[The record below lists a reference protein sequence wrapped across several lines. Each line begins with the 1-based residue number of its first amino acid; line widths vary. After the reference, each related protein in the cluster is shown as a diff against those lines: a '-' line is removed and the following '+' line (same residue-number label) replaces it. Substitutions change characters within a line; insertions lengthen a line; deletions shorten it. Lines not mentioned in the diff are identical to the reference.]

1 MLTLRTAG
9 YLMPKGDVMAG
20 LCNALAMS
28 ALLIAAMTVFT
39 IVFVKRIRVM
49 AAGKPDNR
57 FDQLGTRLVR
67 TIQVAFAQSKMFKEF
82 GPGLMHAF
90 IFWGFLILLVRS
102 TSLIGRAY
110 AGDWSS
116 WTLFWFCPALDGW
129 YTWLKDITELVVFF
143 MIGWATWRRVVTRPK
158 RLENSFSAFLILGFI
173 SFLMVSDFIYDGT
186 RFALYNLQMA
196 GSYSAIPTEALEGL
210 KHELA
215 WSPIGSVVAGW
226 LAHGNAGAMNVV
238 WQVFFWAHIVVL
250 LTFLNE
256 LPLAKHFHVILS
268 IPNVF
273 FSRLTHPGAIEPI
286 KDIEDQETF
295 GVLRPTELTW
305 KQIMD
310 GFSCTECGRC
320 TVNCPAFNTDKALS
334 PKKLICDMRDFIKAN
349 QDGILK
355 NADLGDPLRAEG
367 RSLID
372 AIKEEVIW
380 QCTTCRS
387 CEEQCPVM
395 ITHVDK
401 IVGYRRYLTLMEAA
415 MDPELATCQKNL
427 ENKSNPWGLPSG
439 ERGMWMVEEM
449 GVPLL
454 SDKPDA
460 EYLFYIGCSAA
471 YDDRSKKAAR
481 AFIKLL
487 QAAGVDF
494 AILGPEEGCCGD
506 TARRLGNEYLYQ
518 AQAQTNIEVFN
529 TYKVKKIVTMCPHG
543 YNTILNEYPQFGG
556 NYEVV
561 HHSVLLARL
570 VAEGRLKLR
579 PSEAGQKAVFH
590 DSCYLG
596 RYNGIYDEPR
606 LVAGAAGLD
615 LVEAGN
621 SRKTGMCCGA
631 GGGMMFRDEKEGTRV
646 NRLRVKQLA
655 ETGASKIVSAC
666 PFCLVMCRDG
676 VNEEGLEEKMSVS
689 DIAEV
694 LAERLQV

>member
-1 MLTLRTAG
+1 MSHW
-9 YLMPKGDVMAG
+9 V
-20 LCNALAMS
+20 NA
-28 ALLIAAMTVFT
+28 AAMTALILAAFSVFT
-39 IVFVKRIRVM
+39 VVMIRRLRVM

-57 FDQLGTRLVR
+57 LDHLGARLGNTVK
-67 TIQVAFAQSKMFKEF
+67 VAFAQSKMFKEF
-82 GPGLMHAF
+82 GPGVMHAF

-102 TSLIGRAY
+102 ASLIGRAY
-110 AGDWSS
+110 AGEWSS
-116 WTLFWFCPALDGW
+116 WTLFWFWPELDGW
-129 YTWLKDITELVVFF
+129 YTFLKDITEVVVLLMVGWAAWRRLVV
-143 MIGWATWRRVVTRPK
+143 RPK

-173 SFLMVSDFIYDGT
+173 AFLMVSDFIYDGS
-186 RFALYNLQMA
+186 RFALYTLQV
-196 GSYSAIPTEALEGL
+196 GGNFTGIPAEALKGL
-210 KHELA
+210 EHELH
-215 WSPIGSVVAGW
+215 WSPIGGMVAGW
-226 LAHGNAGAMNVV
+226 LAGGSAPGLNVV
-238 WQVFFWAHIVVL
+238 WQVFFWAHVAVL
-250 LTFLNE
+250 FTFLNE
-256 LPLAKHFHVILS
+256 LPLSKHFHVILS

-273 FSRLTHPGAIEPI
+273 LSRLSHPGAIEPI
-286 KDIEDQETF
+286 KDIEEQETF

-305 KQIMD
+305 KQMMD

-320 TVNCPAFNTDKALS
+320 TVNCPAFNTDKPLS

-349 QDGILK
+349 EDGILK
-355 NADLGDPLRAEG
+355 GADLGDPLRGEG
-367 RSLID
+367 KSLID
-372 AIKEEVIW
+372 AIREEVIW
-380 QCTTCRS
+380 ECTTCRS
-387 CEEQCPVM
+387 CEEQCPVT

-401 IVGYRRYLTLMEAA
+401 IIGYRRYLTLMEAA

-439 ERGMWMVEEM
+439 ERAMWMVEEL

-460 EYLFYIGCSAA
+460 EYLFFVGCSAA
-471 YDDRSKKAAR
+471 YDDRSKKAAK
-481 AFIKLL
+481 AFVRLL

-543 YNTILNEYPQFGG
+543 YNTIRNEYPQFGG

-561 HHSVLLARL
+561 HHSVLLAGL

-579 PSEAGQKAVFH
+579 RDGVAGKAVFH

-596 RYNGIYDEPR
+596 RYNDIYEEPR
-606 LVAGAAGLD
+606 KVAIAAGLD
-615 LVEAGN
+615 LVEAKN
-621 SRKTGMCCGA
+621 SRKIGMCCGA
-631 GGGMMFRDEKEGTRV
+631 GGGMMFRDEKEGSRI

-676 VNEEGLEEKMSVS
+676 VNEEGMEDKFSVS

-694 LAERLQV
+694 LVERLQG

>member
-1 MLTLRTAG
+1 
-9 YLMPKGDVMAG
+9 MPAVASS
-20 LCNALAMS
+20 LLMS
-28 ALLIAAMTVFT
+28 ALLVAAFTVFT
-39 IVFVKRIRVM
+39 IVMARRVRVM
-49 AAGKPDNR
+49 AAGRPDNR
-57 FDQLGTRLVR
+57 FDRLGTRLVNM
-67 TIQVAFAQSKMFKEF
+67 IKVAFAQSRMFKEF

-90 IFWGFLILLVRS
+90 IFWGFLVLLFRS
-102 TSLIGRAY
+102 ASLIGRAY
-110 AGDWSS
+110 AGPWST

-129 YTWLKDITELVVFF
+129 YSLLKDVTELIVLV
-143 MIGWATWRRVVTRPK
+143 MIGWATWRRLITRPK

-186 RFALYNLQMA
+186 RFALLNA
-196 GSYSAIPTEALEGL
+196 GYAGIPAGALEGL
-210 KHELA
+210 RHELN
-215 WSPIGSVVAGW
+215 WSPIGGMVAGW
-226 LAHGNAGAMNVV
+226 FAGGSAPAMNVV
-238 WQVFFWAHIVVL
+238 WQVFFWLHITVL
-250 LTFLNE
+250 LVFLNE
-256 LPLAKHFHVILS
+256 LPLAKHFHVILA

-286 KDIEDQETF
+286 KDIEEQETF

-305 KQIMD
+305 KQMMD

-320 TVNCPAFNTDKALS
+320 TVNCPAFNTDKPLS

-349 QDGILK
+349 QEGILK
-355 NADLGDPLRAEG
+355 GADLGDPLRGEG

-372 AIKEEVIW
+372 AIREEVIW
-380 QCTTCRS
+380 ECTTCRS
-387 CEEQCPVM
+387 CEEQCPVT

-401 IVGYRRYLTLMEAA
+401 VIGYRRYLTLMEAA

-460 EYLFYIGCSAA
+460 EYLFYVGCSAA

-481 AFIKLL
+481 AFIRLL

-518 AQAQTNIEVFN
+518 AQAQANIEVFN
-529 TYKVKKIVTMCPHG
+529 EHKVKKIVTMCPHG
-543 YNTILNEYPQFGG
+543 YNTIRNEYPQFGG

-561 HHSVLLARL
+561 HHSTLLAAL
-570 VAEGRLKLR
+570 VAEGRLRLKGGA
-579 PSEAGQKAVFH
+579 AGTKAVFH

-596 RYNGIYDEPR
+596 RYNDIYEAPR
-606 LVAGAAGLD
+606 DVARAAGLD
-615 LVEAGN
+615 LVEADR
-621 SRKTGMCCGA
+621 SKKIGMCCGA
-631 GGGMMFRDEKEGTRV
+631 GGGMMFRDEKEGTRI
-646 NRLRVKQLA
+646 NRFRVKQLA
-655 ETGASKIVSAC
+655 QTGASRIVAAC

-676 VNEEGLEEKMSVS
+676 VNEEGMEEKLAVS

-694 LAERLQV
+694 LVERLND